1 MRLCTTGQGADSILI
16 SMPIFLAP
24 FCSRAAACSVS
35 LKPASVP
42 MVIGRIGSL
51 TWASSALAFSRS

>member
-1 MRLCTTGQGADSILI
+1 MRLWMTGQGADSILM

-24 FCSRAAACSVS
+24 FCSSVAACSVS
-35 LKPASVP
+35 LKPAKVP
-42 MVIGRIGSL
+42 MVIGRSGCF